1 MVVQLKM
8 AFSFGGNTTGAA
20 STATPAFNFG
30 ASAPAASTTTGFG
43 FGTSNTAAT
52 APTTSTGFSFGG
64 APATTTPSTT
74 TTPGFSFGSATQP
87 AATTTSTTPKF
98 SFGGSGT
105 TPGAATF
112 GFGSTTS
119 QTPAT
124 TGFGSTTA
132 SASSGFSFG
141 GTTTGQSS
149 GLGGF
154 GTSNN
159 TQSTGLFGKPATTS
173 GFGSFGATS
182 SVFGSSTGTSGFGAT
197 APAQPQAPAV
207 SLDMRY
213 DALPADVQKQIK
225 DFDQFLKD
233 QSREEASIQSVSA
246 QPLADLQDAT
256 TQLEQVALVMRN
268 IQARQAKDIQTLKC
282 DVKDVVSKAEAA
294 DQIHIYLTSDTGI
307 QRQDEMPSGYYWHLV
322 RNFEQRMQ
330 TLKSQINDVH
340 MQLQGLQQARHGA
353 AAQQHHPT
361 PQLLQQI
368 LQSQNDAFMKIAA
381 HVATTHEQAEILR
394 EKYLATLEQSK
405 QQLDGKVR
413 NPFDAA
419 DRIQAEEER
428 RIVDRIRL
436 SAAQVTFPA
445 ASPGSTAT
453 TGGTPASSSL
463 FSFST
468 PAATTTTPSAFGA
481 PATTTTSAFSTP
493 ATSAAFGAPSTS
505 AFGAPAVTTGTGA
518 PSAFGGFAQPP
529 TLTKSVSF
537 AGLAAPDA
545 TGGVGMPAANAL
557 NPKSVRRK
565 ASSSKKR

>member
-1 MVVQLKM
+1 
-8 AFSFGGNTTGAA
+8 
-20 STATPAFNFG
+20 
-30 ASAPAASTTTGFG
+30 
-43 FGTSNTAAT
+43 
-52 APTTSTGFSFGG
+52 
-64 APATTTPSTT
+64 
-74 TTPGFSFGSATQP
+74 
-87 AATTTSTTPKF
+87 
-98 SFGGSGT
+98 
-105 TPGAATF
+105 
-112 GFGSTTS
+112 
-119 QTPAT
+119 
-124 TGFGSTTA
+124 
-132 SASSGFSFG
+132 
-141 GTTTGQSS
+141 
-149 GLGGF
+149 
-154 GTSNN
+154 
-159 TQSTGLFGKPATTS
+159 
-173 GFGSFGATS
+173 
-182 SVFGSSTGTSGFGAT
+182 
-197 APAQPQAPAV
+197 
-207 SLDMRY
+207 MRY

-225 DFDQFLKD
+225 DFEYVRPFVACIAHLSTMCSQFLKD

-256 TQLEQVALVMRN
+256 TQLE
-268 IQARQAKDIQTLKC
+268 
-282 DVKDVVSKAEAA
+282 
-294 DQIHIYLTSDTGI
+294 